1 MVSFLFTI
9 VGDLSIKG
17 CREFFFA
24 INGTLWMVIETSLA
38 FLSTV
43 ITILIPVSIISS
55 ILSVSMFLSVIP
67 LLYAPET
74 LPQSK
79 IVDRRISNYLQKVL
93 KILEVKD
100 K

>member
-9 VGDLSIKG
+9 VGDLSLEG
-17 CREFFFA
+17 CREIFFA

-38 FLSTV
+38 FAANV
-43 ITILIPVSIISS
+43 ISIPIPVNIISS
-55 ILSVSMFLSVIP
+55 LLSVSMFLSVIP

-74 LPQSK
+74 LPSSK

-93 KILEVKD
+93 KILEVKEE
-100 K
+100 